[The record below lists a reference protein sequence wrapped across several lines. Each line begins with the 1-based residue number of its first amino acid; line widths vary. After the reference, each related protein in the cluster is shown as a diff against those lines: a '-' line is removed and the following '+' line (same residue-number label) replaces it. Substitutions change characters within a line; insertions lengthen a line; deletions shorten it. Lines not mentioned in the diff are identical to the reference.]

1 MSDSLVY
8 VYKSEKKSGRYLYL
22 KNKDMFSLVPN
33 ELLNAFGTLKYVMM
47 FALSKHKKIEKLSV
61 EELEKALDEKG
72 YFIRID
78 LETLEENLINQE
90 RRYRGLAP
98 LSKEELDDMFK

>member
-1 MSDSLVY
+1 MQIKDKKMSDSLVY

-47 FALSKHKKIEKLSV
+47 FALS
-61 EELEKALDEKG
+61 
-72 YFIRID
+72 
-78 LETLEENLINQE
+78 NLNSCHPSLQQ
-90 RRYRGLAP
+90 G
-98 LSKEELDDMFK
+98 

>member
-1 MSDSLVY
+1 
-8 VYKSEKKSGRYLYL
+8 
-22 KNKDMFSLVPN
+22 
-33 ELLNAFGTLKYVMM
+33 MM
-47 FALSKHKKIEKLSV
+47 FALSKHKHIEKISV
-61 EELEKALDEKG
+61 PELQSALDEKG

>member
-1 MSDSLVY
+1 MSDTLVY

-22 KNKDMFSLVPN
+22 NQKDMFSLVPT
-33 ELLNAFGTLKYVMM
+33 ELLNAFGPLKYVMM
-47 FALSKHKKIEKLSV
+47 FALSKHKHIEKISV
-61 EELEKALDEKG
+61 PELQSALDEKG